1 MKTRST
7 LRLAAIAL
15 AVTMAMPISASARH
29 HRSEDVLAGAVVGAV
44 VGTFIAAAASSRGD
58 VVPACPAPVYYPEPV
73 YYPAPVY
80 GPPPPAWYHYA
91 PPPRPAHRRPPSPCG
106 YPGVPP
112 PPSPFHSRRHR

>member
-15 AVTMAMPISASARH
+15 AVTMAMPLSASARH

-44 VGTFIAAAASSRGD
+44 VGTFIAAAASSRVD
-58 VVPACPAPVYYPEPV
+58 VVPACPAPVYCPEPV

-80 GPPPPAWYHYA
+80 GPPPPPPAWYHYA
-91 PPPRPAHRRPPSPCG
+91 PPPRPAH
-106 YPGVPP
+106 
-112 PPSPFHSRRHR
+112 